1 MWTVGL
7 TVEIKLPCVFK
18 FLLDVCQKYFPRE
31 VEGRLDR
38 DEDYVSAVPTG
49 KGEGELKC
57 YPRKLTA
64 ICSTSEEAEAEYGK
78 DKIKAYKT
86 SFTNM
91 YHALT
96 HRKTST
102 MMKLVCLLPEEKVT
116 TF

>member
-1 MWTVGL
+1 VASSYTVSGYRSEVFVQGRSKEL
-7 TVEIKLPCVFK
+7 GQTWKLCI
-18 FLLDVCQKYFPRE
+18 CSE
-31 VEGRLDR
+31 
-38 DEDYVSAVPTG
+38 
-49 KGEGELKC
+49 KGESELKSN
-57 YPRKLTA
+57 PRKLTV

-78 DKIKAYKT
+78 DKIKTYKT

>member
-1 MWTVGL
+1 M
-7 TVEIKLPCVFK
+7 
-18 FLLDVCQKYFPRE
+18 
-31 VEGRLDR
+31 
-38 DEDYVSAVPTG
+38 
-49 KGEGELKC
+49 
-57 YPRKLTA
+57 KLTA
-64 ICSTSEEAEAEYGK
+64 ICSTSEEAEVKYGK

-96 HRKTST
+96 HRKTGT

>member
-1 MWTVGL
+1 MT
-7 TVEIKLPCVFK
+7 EIEIMHLCR
-18 FLLDVCQKYFPRE
+18 LERE
-31 VEGRLDR
+31 K
-38 DEDYVSAVPTG
+38 ANPM
-49 KGEGELKC
+49 
-57 YPRKLTA
+57 KLTA
-64 ICSTSEEAEAEYGK
+64 ICSTSEEAEAKYGK

-96 HRKTST
+96 HRKTGT